1 MIPADTLTRLKLTDA
16 LLTQPAQGGQK
27 ISDALREFAPGQRL
41 TAIIQTLLPNGL
53 YRAHVAQRDVTL
65 LLPFAARSGDA
76 LELEVVEQNG
86 KLTLAVATNREAGA
100 QAATGDDK
108 NASVATRLTVAGRLI
123 GELLGALDK
132 EGGKRPQPAPLNNAQ
147 PVLSR
152 FPEHAADLAPALK
165 AALVKS
171 GMFYE
176 AHQAQWT
183 AGKTSLSS
191 LLAEPQ
197 GRLSPVAQALLARPL
212 AALPGGAP
220 VPQGQLAPALTGAG
234 TQAGAGTPPQGAAA
248 TTAATPQANAAANTT
263 ANMAANAASNATATA
278 AASSRMDGE
287 AVLRVSLGQ
296 VIARELAPLVQQQLE
311 ALATNAYVW
320 QGQVWPG
327 QEMNWEIIAEEGRHE
342 RGENTAANWTTRL
355 TLTLPRLGGVEATLR
370 LVGGKEIEIRLKV
383 EKDLARARLNA
394 ANGVLQQQFA
404 TAGLKLAA
412 LLVSRPRDAHAEI
425 AP

>member
-1 MIPADTLTRLKLTDA
+1 MIPADALARLKLADA
-16 LLTQPAQGGQK
+16 LLTQPAQSGQK
-27 ISDALREFAPGQRL
+27 LSDALREFAPGQRL

-53 YRAHVAQRDVTL
+53 YRASVAQRDVTL
-65 LLPFAARSGDA
+65 SLPFAARSGDT

-86 KLTLAVATNREAGA
+86 KLTLAVATAKEGGA
-100 QAATGDDK
+100 QTGVEGDK

-147 PVLSR
+147 PVVNR
-152 FPEHAADLAPALK
+152 FPENAADLAPALK
-165 AALVKS
+165 AALAKS

-176 AHQAQWT
+176 AHQAQWA
-183 AGKTSLSS
+183 AGKTALTT

-197 GRLSPVAQALLARPL
+197 GRLSPAAQTLFNRP
-212 AALPGGAP
+212 
-220 VPQGQLAPALTGAG
+220 
-234 TQAGAGTPPQGAAA
+234 AGTPASGAGAAQVA
-248 TTAATPQANAAANTT
+248 GGDGQPAMPRTAGASPQSPQQAATPNAATPNTANAAHAGANAATAANTAANAAAQ
-263 ANMAANAASNATATA
+263 
-278 AASSRMDGE
+278 SRVDGE
-287 AVLRVSLGQ
+287 AALRVGMGQ
-296 VIARELAPLVQQQLE
+296 VIARELTPLVQQQLE

-327 QEMNWEIIAEEGRHE
+327 QGMDWEIIEEEGRHE
-342 RGENTAANWTTRL
+342 RGENIAANWTTRL

-370 LVGGKEIEIRLKV
+370 LVGGKDIEIRLKV
-383 EKDLARARLNA
+383 ENDAARARLTA

-412 LLVSRPRDAHAEI
+412 FAVSRPRDAHAETS
-425 AP
+425 A